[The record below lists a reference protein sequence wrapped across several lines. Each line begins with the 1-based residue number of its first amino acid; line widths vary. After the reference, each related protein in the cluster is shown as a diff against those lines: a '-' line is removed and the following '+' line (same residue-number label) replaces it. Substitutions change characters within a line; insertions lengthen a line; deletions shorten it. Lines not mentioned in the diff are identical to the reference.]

1 MKLNLGDFVRRISLT
16 AILGALIAFA
26 PTSSWN
32 TAHAS
37 VIFSDLPADLTAA
50 SYGVL
55 GPSSFIGEHDVSMLF
70 TTSGGGDVSQIDIAL
85 NLLSGTNAGTVSLSN
100 DVGGALGT
108 TLGSWSFT
116 PPSVGTATITGISG
130 VNLAA
135 GTSYFLTAT
144 VAGSAFASWRVSD
157 TVGGETILG
166 GEVDY
171 GPLGAFD
178 ILGADVTATP
188 LPATLPLFAGGLGFV
203 GYLTRRRK
211 QSSGQRLAAA

>member
-1 MKLNLGDFVRRISLT
+1 MKLNLAVFVRRISRAAL
-16 AILGALIAFA
+16 LGAVIAFVTA
-26 PTSSWN
+26 SSW
-32 TAHAS
+32 TAANAS
-37 VIFSDLPADLTAA
+37 GIFSDLPADLNAA

-70 TTSGGGDVSQIDIAL
+70 TASGGGDVSQIDIAL
-85 NLLSGTNAGTVSLSN
+85 NLLSGTDAGTVSLSN

-116 PPSVGTATITGISG
+116 PPSAGTATISGISG
-130 VNLAA
+130 VNLVA
-135 GTSYFLTAT
+135 GTSYFLTAS
-144 VAGSAFASWRVSD
+144 VAGDAFDSWRVSD

-178 ILGADVTATP
+178 ILGADVAATP

-203 GYLTRRRK
+203 GYLARRRK
-211 QSSGQRLAAA
+211 RSSRPAFAAA